1 MNSAALTTMLLTQ
14 GIVIGFTLYFFYRVL
29 TTPPRQEQ
37 DSFEDN
43 DEDIE
48 HKND

>member
-14 GIVIGFTLYFFYRVL
+14 GIVIGFTAYFFYKVL
-29 TTPPRQEQ
+29 TTPPGQEP

-43 DEDIE
+43 DEE
-48 HKND
+48 LKRKND